1 MFDIDFGFC
10 LFVALINTGVARII
24 SALTPNPNNF
34 IEIVDLVK
42 AQTIRVSQGA
52 SKKEGLGE
60 TDTALRAI
68 FTRFWTQQ
76 SSIF

>member
-1 MFDIDFGFC
+1 MLDIDFGFC
-10 LFVALINTGVARII
+10 PFVALIITRFARII
-24 SALTPNPNNF
+24 GALALNPKNS

-68 FTRFWTQQ
+68 FTRF
-76 SSIF
+76 